1 MEAGYD
7 YTLLHPSGR
16 RRRHGKAIGVFFIVL
31 GVTLLV
37 MTGAYYAYGATAY
50 ADLARLNTSLPQPD
64 PAGSG
69 TAANQDP
76 SGMPK
81 RELDMVAAQEQA
93 GDSTPAK
100 SVKEGT
106 TPRTEAPTGNI
117 SETVASA
124 GQSLTKD
131 DGGSSAESRLDVM
144 KAERI
149 AAIPV
154 FQPEAEAVAEGKRS
168 VFEEMAAEP
177 TAPKFWMDTSSYD
190 AASPDLKALVESFTP
205 IDADG
210 AFTPGSRLA
219 STRLSVPSAGIDAKV
234 VELKVAD
241 LDGVRSYQTPDKTAG
256 HIPETANAGEAG
268 SAWFFGHTETPI
280 MGEGS
285 VFFNL
290 VEIPKLIKE
299 GRDVF
304 ATAESEES
312 QYLYRLVS
320 SQVVHEDDIRLYD
333 SGGATIHL
341 VSCVPRLVYD
351 HRLIVSGE
359 LIGHNGLNG
368 DT

>member
-7 YTLLHPSGR
+7 YTLLHPSRR
-16 RRRHGKAIGVFFIVL
+16 RRRHSKAIGVFFIVL

-37 MTGAYYAYGATAY
+37 ITGAYYAYGATAY
-50 ADLARLNTSLPQPD
+50 ADLASLNASLPQSASD
-64 PAGSG
+64 GSG
-69 TAANQDP
+69 AAVSQAPPGLAKQELAMTAAPD
-76 SGMPK
+76 
-81 RELDMVAAQEQA
+81 LA
-93 GDSTPAK
+93 GDSAPAK
-100 SVKEGT
+100 STNEGA
-106 TPRTEAPTGNI
+106 TPNTEAPTG
-117 SETVASA
+117 SKAETSA
-124 GQSLTKD
+124 GAGQPLTKD
-131 DGGSSAESRLDVM
+131 DGGSPAEAGLDVL

-154 FQPEAEAVAEGKRS
+154 FQPEAEAVVEGKRPVS
-168 VFEEMAAEP
+168 EEMTAEP
-177 TAPKFWMDTSSYD
+177 TAPKFWMDTSSYE
-190 AASPDLKALVESFTP
+190 AAPPEIKALVESFAP
-205 IDADG
+205 INADG
-210 AFTPGSRLA
+210 AYALDSRMA
-219 STRLSVPSAGIDAKV
+219 STRLSVPSAGINATV
-234 VELKVAD
+234 VELEVAD

-256 HIPETANAGEAG
+256 HIPETANAGEVG

-290 VEIPKLIKE
+290 VEVPNQIRE

-304 ATAESEES
+304 AIAESEEG
-312 QYLYRLVS
+312 QYLYRLAS

-359 LIGHNGLNG
+359 LIGHKGLNG

>member
-16 RRRHGKAIGVFFIVL
+16 RRRHNKALGVFFIVL
-31 GVTLLV
+31 GVTLLI

-50 ADLARLNTSLPQPD
+50 ADLASLNTSLPQPASD
-64 PAGSG
+64 GSG
-69 TAANQDP
+69 TAASQDP
-76 SGMPK
+76 SGPPK
-81 RELDMVAAQEQA
+81 QELAMTAAQEQA
-93 GDSTPAK
+93 GAESPAK

-106 TPRTEAPTGNI
+106 TGTGA
-117 SETVASA
+117 ETAA
-124 GQSLTKD
+124 GAGRSLTKN
-131 DGGSSAESRLDVM
+131 DGGSPVEARPDVL
-144 KAERI
+144 KAERV

-154 FQPEAEAVAEGKRS
+154 FQPEAEAVVEGKRPVS
-168 VFEEMAAEP
+168 EEMTAEP
-177 TAPKFWMDTSSYD
+177 TAPKFWIDTSSHE
-190 AASPDLKALVESFTP
+190 AASPEIKALVESFTP

-210 AFTPGSRLA
+210 AFALGSRMA
-219 STRLSVPSAGIDAKV
+219 STRLSVPSAGIDATV
-234 VELKVAD
+234 VELEVAE

-256 HIPETANAGEAG
+256 HIPETANAGEVG

-280 MGEGS
+280 MREGS

-290 VEIPKLIKE
+290 VEIPELIKE

-304 ATAESEES
+304 AIAESEEG
-312 QYLYRLVS
+312 QYLYRLAS

-359 LIGHNGLNG
+359 LIGHKGLNG
-368 DT
+368 ET